1 MFIYA
6 KSNKKNNEQPFYIK
20 SVVSKT
26 EEIPPRYIVRLIKF
40 TCPNETMLSTC
51 VDTEEEA
58 HKLKLDLWK
67 EAIKKHPSDC
77 ERITPD
83 SITLK
88 NGLSYYFE
96 VGETTPCDS
105 KEKNNLLKEIK

>member
-40 TCPNETMLSTC
+40 TYPNETMLSTC

-58 HKLKLDLWK
+58 RKLKLDLWK
-67 EAIKKHPSDC
+67 EAIKKHL
-77 ERITPD
+77 EEFIRIAKDKTVWENY
-83 SITLK
+83 SR
-88 NGLSYYFE
+88 
-96 VGETTPCDS
+96 
-105 KEKNNLLKEIK
+105 